1 MRETADCSPSGS
13 RSALSWTEHHETK
26 VIYSQAAAAM
36 CHDVGAPL
44 TGGHTVLQRQ
54 SNRATQTGTPRK
66 KRGTERAH
74 TQKKTEERLI
84 QRDGKQENEGADEK
98 MERDTDR
105 WGESE

>member
-1 MRETADCSPSGS
+1 
-13 RSALSWTEHHETK
+13 
-26 VIYSQAAAAM
+26 M

-44 TGGHTVLQRQ
+44 TAGHTVLQRQ

-66 KRGTERAH
+66 KGHRKS
-74 TQKKTEERLI
+74 TQKEKTEERLI